1 MSFMPH
7 SEPYKKRK
15 LPLGSVQTFSCVIED
30 YDVYIDKTAIILEM
44 ISNYKVV
51 FLSRPRRF
59 GKSLTCSTLGSIFKN
74 ERTLFKGL
82 AIDESGWEWKE
93 YPVIHLDLGSGNYNN
108 GVEILKE
115 NLDRQLE
122 SYARKY
128 GIVRKEGSISTK
140 FSSLIEDLYEA
151 KGKVAVIIDEYDNP
165 LLSTIDKPD
174 INESLRDELRG
185 FYSVLKGSDQ
195 FLKFT
200 FITGVTKFS
209 QVSMFSGMNQ
219 PTDISMMPEFADLCG
234 ITQEELERYFDY
246 EIEQISKDNRDTY
259 LSKLR
264 DYYNGYRFSKK
275 ELTVYNPV
283 GLMLHFN
290 SGGEFFPY
298 WNQTGTP
305 SFVLKYLENHDLD
318 FMEIEDKELAADGFG
333 DYRDNTLTLIPILYQ
348 AGYLTITGY
357 DPEIETY
364 TLNYPNTEVRSTFAK
379 FISHSFTGVTQTI
392 LQSKSIELLK
402 ALRSGDVE
410 AFFKGLIP
418 YLSRVDYSLASK
430 ITEYYF
436 EFAVSNIIN
445 MIGFPCFNEVH
456 TANGRMDS
464 VIFAGDYIYIIE
476 FKVNKPVEDAI
487 AQFVKKDYASVYAD
501 SGKKIVKLAA
511 IFDREKRN
519 IEKWESVR

>member
-1 MSFMPH
+1 MSNFAQ
-7 SEPYKKRK
+7 PYKKRK

-44 ISNYKVV
+44 INNYKVV

-74 ERTLFKGL
+74 ERELFKGL
-82 AIDESGWEWKE
+82 TIDESDWEWKE
-93 YPVIHLDLGSGNYNN
+93 YPVIHLDLGSGNYHN
-108 GVEILKE
+108 GVDTLRESLNI
-115 NLDRQLE
+115 QLE
-122 SYARKY
+122 SHARKY
-128 GIVRKEGSISTK
+128 GVAHKEGGISAGL
-140 FSSLIEDLYEA
+140 SCLIEALYEA
-151 KGKVAVIIDEYDNP
+151 KGKVVVIIDEYDNP

-174 INESLRDELRG
+174 INESLRNELRG
-185 FYSVLKGSDQ
+185 FYSVLKSSDR
-195 FLKFT
+195 FLKFI

-234 ITQEELERYFDY
+234 VTQEELEKYFDY
-246 EIEQISKDNRDTY
+246 EIEHISEGSREVY

-264 DYYNGYRFSKK
+264 DYYNGYRFSRKK
-275 ELTVYNPV
+275 LTVYNPV
-283 GLMLHFN
+283 GLMLHFH
-290 SGGEFFPY
+290 SDGEFLPY

-305 SFVLKYLENHDLD
+305 AFVLKYLEKHDLD
-318 FMEIEDKELAADGFG
+318 FIGVENAELKAQGFG
-333 DYRDNTLTLIPILYQ
+333 DYRDTTLTLIPILYQ
-348 AGYLTITGY
+348 AGYLTITDY
-357 DPEIETY
+357 DSEIGTY
-364 TLNYPNTEVRSTFAK
+364 ILNYPNTEIRSTFAE
-379 FISHSFTGVTQTI
+379 FISHSFTGVTQSL
-392 LQSKSIELLK
+392 LQSKSTELLR
-402 ALRSGDVE
+402 ALRSGNAE
-410 AFFKGLIP
+410 AFINGLIP

-501 SGKKIVKLAA
+501 NGKKLIKLAVV
-511 IFDREKRN
+511 FDREKRN
-519 IEKWESVR
+519 IERWERVM